1 MEFADRVWRAHARSC
16 IAADGRPG
24 HRDNRKK
31 SILLERA
38 PSDVKKDGAKD
49 VKVTPDQRPNRT
61 ARDRRAENLTRT
73 GEESKA
79 KREVKGAHPTHH
91 LDTSRGAVAAA
102 RLPSSTRPPGR
113 LIATQAER
121 LKDGPKQGTSI
132 AAGTWLRS
140 SRSHA
145 STKHSRGRPSS
156 SHPPRVSAHQGLP
169 DDRWVRLIPRTR
181 PDSR

>member
-1 MEFADRVWRAHARSC
+1 MEFADRVWRAHAKSC

-61 ARDRRAENLTRT
+61 ARDHRAGNLTRT

-79 KREVKGAHPTHH
+79 KREVKGGAPDAPPRHEQ
-91 LDTSRGAVAAA
+91 RGCVGGAVAIVGT
-102 RLPSSTRPPGR
+102 STRP
-113 LIATQAER
+113 
-121 LKDGPKQGTSI
+121 
-132 AAGTWLRS
+132 
-140 SRSHA
+140 
-145 STKHSRGRPSS
+145 
-156 SHPPRVSAHQGLP
+156 
-169 DDRWVRLIPRTR
+169 TR
-181 PDSR
+181 RNAD